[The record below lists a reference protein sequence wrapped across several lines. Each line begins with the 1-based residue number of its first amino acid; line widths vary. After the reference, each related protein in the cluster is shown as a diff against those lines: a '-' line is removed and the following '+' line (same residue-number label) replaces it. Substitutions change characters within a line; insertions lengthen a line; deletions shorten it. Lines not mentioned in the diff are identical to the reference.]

1 MKDCIFCK
9 IINGDIPCMKVYED
23 DVCLAYL
30 DINPDSDGHTLIIP
44 KKHYKDIY
52 DIPNDTLSHIYDI
65 SKKIMDMLK
74 EKLGCDGFTLLQNN
88 GSIQEV
94 KHYHLHIKPHYKDRK
109 SIELIKNKD
118 LIKNPKDIYE
128 IIKGL
133 YNF

>member
-128 IIKGL
+128 IIKEA
-133 YNF
+133 

>member
-52 DIPNDTLSHIYDI
+52 DIPNDTLSHIYNI
-65 SKKIMDMLK
+65 SKKIMKLLE
-74 EKLGCDGFTLLQNN
+74 EKLECDGFTLLQNN

-94 KHYHLHIKPHYKDRK
+94 KHYHLHIKPYYNDKK

-118 LIKNPKDIYE
+118 LIKDPKDIYE
-128 IIKGL
+128 IIKEA
-133 YNF
+133 

>member
-1 MKDCIFCK
+1 MECIFCK

-74 EKLGCDGFTLLQNN
+74 EKLECDGFTLLQNN

-94 KHYHLHIKPHYKDRK
+94 KHYHLHIKPYYNDKK

-118 LIKNPKDIYE
+118 LIKDPKDIYE
-128 IIKGL
+128 IIKEA
-133 YNF
+133 

>member
-44 KKHYKDIY
+44 KKHYKD
-52 DIPNDTLSHIYDI
+52 IYDI

-128 IIKGL
+128 IIKEA
-133 YNF
+133 

>member
-94 KHYHLHIKPHYKDRK
+94 KHYHLHIKPYYNDKK
-109 SIELIKNKD
+109 SIKLIKNKD
-118 LIKNPKDIYE
+118 LIKDPKDIYE
-128 IIKGL
+128 IIKEA
-133 YNF
+133 